1 MIRTILDEWK
11 DRMSERVAL
20 GEITSESADAYLNG
34 ATRVIETLL
43 RAVPT
48 EVIAG
53 YMESEGYQGDY
64 GYVTRSLKQ
73 LARPPGHRRFQ
84 N

>member
-11 DRMSERVAL
+11 DRLEERVAR
-20 GEITSESADAYLNG
+20 GEITPESADTYLNN

-43 RAVPT
+43 RAVPA

-53 YMESEGYQGDY
+53 YMASEGYEGDY
-64 GYVTRSLKQ
+64 GYVIRSLKQ
-73 LARPPGHRRFQ
+73 LARLPGHLRFED
-84 N
+84 

>member
-11 DRMSERVAL
+11 DRLEERIER
-20 GEITSESADAYLNG
+20 GEITPESADTYLND
-34 ATRVIETLL
+34 ATRVLETLL

-53 YMESEGYQGDY
+53 YMASEGYEGDY
-64 GYVTRSLKQ
+64 GFVIRSLKQ
-73 LARPPGHRRFQ
+73 LARLPGHRLFDD
-84 N
+84 